1 MSSRSSKR
9 QRFYAKL
16 RRARLFSG
24 RGMTDMAVI
33 GVYRGAHPLRWGS
46 PVVELPTADA
56 LRKEFG
62 AYSFEPE
69 PDPLYE
75 LALEYYRRTEAYDR
89 TVCTGPFVDGCIMP
103 ASYKEQALVS
113 RNAISVLRELQ
124 KQCGDPAG
132 LLQAMRRA
140 CMRYGSTPFTVKKLA
155 PTDSISFLV
164 FIKR

>member
-69 PDPLYE
+69 PDPLHE
-75 LALEYYRRTEAYDR
+75 LALEYYRRTEDYDR
-89 TVCTGPFVDGCIMP
+89 SVCTGPIMEDGITP
-103 ASYKEQALVS
+103 ATYKELHQINEHA
-113 RNAISVLRELQ
+113 RKVLRELQ
-124 KQCGDPAG
+124 QRCGDAAG
-132 LLQAMRRA
+132 LHRAMRRVQRLR
-140 CMRYGSTPFTVKKLA
+140 M
-155 PTDSISFLV
+155 DE
-164 FIKR
+164 